1 MDLLYKEL
9 QMGFW
14 EPLKDLGTG
23 SEPATKLTTPTGSDG
38 QTGSLGIQ
46 TNQIS
51 QYVKN
56 IFDME
61 YILIEIYP
69 KGILY
74 ITTQQK

>member
-9 QMGFW
+9 QMGFG
-14 EPLKDLGTG
+14 EPLKDLDTG

-38 QTGSLGIQ
+38 QTESLGIQ

-69 KGILY
+69 KGVLY